1 MVTLTIAIEM
11 LAQNI
16 KWRGLSPHLAPA
28 GTKREQTMPRLLT
41 CILLN
46 EYKVL
51 RAYGR
56 GPAKSLILLINKN
69 DKPLI
74 TNETLFDLPLEI

>member
-16 KWRGLSPHLAPA
+16 KGRGRSPHLAPA

-41 CILLN
+41 CVLLN
-46 EYKVL
+46 KYKVL
-51 RAYGR
+51 AEPGRRPILSMITMTYG
-56 GPAKSLILLINKN
+56 
-69 DKPLI
+69 
-74 TNETLFDLPLEI
+74 